1 MSCYCVDTNI
11 ISYILRKDK
20 KLQDRVY
27 REANEG
33 AGVLIPPIAYYEI
46 KRGLIEANATTK
58 LRDFER
64 LCSMIEVDYIDTETL
79 DIAAN
84 IWAALIKAGRKLDDA
99 DILIAATCIAHDH
112 TLVSANTRHFERIE
126 GLKLVNWVE

>member
-64 LCSMIEVDYIDTETL
+64 LCNMIEVDYIDTETL

-84 IWAALIKAGRKLDDA
+84 IWAALIKAGRKIDDA